1 MREMIGLQ
9 ATHLQFPTCA
19 FKHFS
24 NYIDTYAN
32 LIKYLSQYFNDFLKL
47 RSSFNWNVFFKIL
60 LTSTAK
66 KNQRWAIL

>member
-47 RSSFNWNVFFKIL
+47 RSSFNWNVFF
-60 LTSTAK
+60 
-66 KNQRWAIL
+66 